1 MWDFKSEN
9 TKSFTHGFHT
19 YPAMMIPQ
27 IAKKLI
33 NDFGENSETL
43 FDPYCG
49 TGTSLVEASLAGIN
63 SIGSDLNP
71 LARLLAKVK
80 TTAIE
85 NQTLK
90 LHLLDFDNYLTQ
102 YRFGFEGSDS
112 IIAPKYPRIDY
123 WFSKDVRQKLAI
135 IQDYIQK
142 IENVHI
148 ADFFKVAFSQTV
160 RDTSWTRNSE
170 FKLYRMKKEDIKI
183 FNPDPYARMEQVLG
197 KNYIGLV
204 EYMKAKEHPSST
216 DVFNLNTIK
225 TIPKK
230 KMAPESVDII
240 LTSPPYGDSSTTVA
254 YGQFSTLANQWL
266 GHFENGREL
275 DGMLMGGKRAS
286 KLRKFAS
293 EALNDNISD
302 VEKIDRG
309 RALDVVSFFSDY
321 QKSISNISSLVKPNG
336 FSCYVVSNRKVKG
349 QEIYTDTIT
358 KDLFELN
365 GFSHVDTFTRNIS
378 RKRMP
383 RNNSPTGNVGQTES
397 LMNKEYIVVMQ
408 KG

>member
-33 NDFGENSETL
+33 NDFGQNAETL

-49 TGTSLVEASLAGIN
+49 TGTSLVEANLAGIN

-90 LHLLDFDNYLTQ
+90 LHLLDFDQYLTQ
-102 YRFGFEGSDS
+102 YRFGFQGSDS
-112 IIAPKYPRIDY
+112 IIAPSYPRVDY
-123 WFSKDVRQKLAI
+123 WFSKDVRQKLAV
-135 IQDYIQK
+135 IQNYIDR
-142 IENVHI
+142 IGNTDI
-148 ADFFKVAFSQTV
+148 SDFFKVAFSQTV
-160 RDTSWTRNSE
+160 RDTSWTRNNE
-170 FKLYRMKKEDIKI
+170 FKLYRMTKEAMKV
-183 FNPDPYARMEQVLG
+183 FNPDPYGRMEQMLG
-197 KNYIGLV
+197 KNFIGLV
-204 EYMKAKEHPSST
+204 DFMKAKNNESET
-216 DVFNLNTIK
+216 DVLNLNTIK
-225 TIPKK
+225 NIPKK
-230 KMAPESVDII
+230 KMKKESVDLVI
-240 LTSPPYGDSSTTVA
+240 TSPPYGDSSTTVA

-286 KLRKFAS
+286 KLRKFES

-321 QKSISNISSLVKPNG
+321 EKSIRNISSLLKPNG
-336 FSCYVVSNRKVKG
+336 ISCYVVSNRKVKG
-349 QEIYTDTIT
+349 KEIFTNTIT
-358 KDLFELN
+358 KDLFKLN
-365 GFSHVDTFTRNIS
+365 GFSHIDTYSRNIS

-383 RNNSPTGNVGQTES
+383 RNNSPTGNVGVTQS

-408 KG
+408 KK